1 MAILSKEEF
10 LGVLQERIGEDVS
23 EDSLKF
29 IEDVTD
35 TYNDLE
41 SKVNTDGEDWKTK
54 YQELDE
60 TWKNRYKERFFN
72 QNTSGD
78 EVIRNQIEDVK
89 DDETIKTFDDL
100 FKEREG

>member
-1 MAILSKEEF
+1 MAILSKDEF
-10 LGVLQERIGEDVS
+10 LGVLQSRIGEDVS

-35 TYNDLE
+35 TYNNLE

-54 YQELDE
+54 YQELDD

-78 EVIRNQIEDVK
+78 EAIRKQIEDVK
-89 DDETIKTFDDL
+89 DDETIKTFSDL